1 MRRLF
6 IICLL
11 ALSTAALVGFVP
23 AASAATKKASAATP
37 AITRVTPMRLSLGE
51 RLTIRGRHFKGRRS
65 RNTVIFRAPNGRTA
79 FAKPRG
85 ATVTKLVVVVPDSV
99 SRLLNSSAG
108 QPRPTRLRLRVLAG
122 KFSKFTPRRLSP
134 VVTGVGDGSGGGGGG
149 GSATD
154 ACNTSAD
161 HDGDLLSNSYELQ
174 IGTNPCLRDTDLDG
188 VEDGFEEQ
196 SAIDLNGS
204 PRTPPLPYPGKR
216 PYANALDST
225 DAGTDYD
232 QDGLS
237 MRDEF
242 LLWSRYSADGVPR
255 QGRPTTLAG
264 LLYSD
269 GLQKSVDPAPA
280 PPGDALAAY
289 VLELRIDGQLWDDE
303 RDADGDGLSN
313 WDEASGRMTEE
324 WWPAEHNGTI
334 EPMESKYPSIDYL
347 DNEDTAPA
355 FDAPANP
362 DLDGDGIVDGADDV
376 DHDGL
381 SNQFEVSRPSDWD
394 ADAFVD
400 PLADDFSQGPNPWAY
415 TNPFNPCKPFKS
427 ERCHAHP
434 PFGYYDGDERPSS
447 GPLPPAG
454 FPDVHPTTPNG

>member
-11 ALSTAALVGFVP
+11 ALFSAALVGFVP
-23 AASAATKKASAATP
+23 AASAATTSAGAAAP
-37 AITRVTPMRLSLGE
+37 AITRVTPMRLSVGE
-51 RLTIRGRHFKGRRS
+51 RLTIRGRHFKARRL

-79 FAKPRG
+79 FAKPRR

-99 SRLLNSSAG
+99 ARLLTVSG
-108 QPRPTRLRLRVLAG
+108 GEPKPTRLRLRVLAG

-134 VVTGVGDGSGGGGGG
+134 VVTGFGGGAGGGGG

-154 ACNTSAD
+154 ACNTTAD

-174 IGTNPCLRDTDLDG
+174 IGTNPCVRDSDLDG
-188 VEDGFEEQ
+188 VDDGFEEQ
-196 SAIDLNGS
+196 SAIDINGN

-216 PYANALDST
+216 PYPNALDPT
-225 DAGTDYD
+225 DGATDYD
-232 QDGLS
+232 QDGLRL
-237 MRDEF
+237 RDEYM
-242 LLWSRYSADGVPR
+242 LWTRYSADGVRR
-255 QGRPTTLAG
+255 QGAPTSLSG

-269 GLQKSVDPAPA
+269 GLQKSADPAPA
-280 PPGDALAAY
+280 PPGDLLAAY
-289 VLELRIDGQLWDDE
+289 ALEIRVDGQLWDDE

-313 WDEASGRMTEE
+313 WDETGGRMTEG
-324 WWPAEHNGTI
+324 WWPAEHDGKI
-334 EPMESKYPSIDYL
+334 EPSESKYPDLDYL

-355 FDAPANP
+355 FDAAADP
-362 DLDGDGIVDGADDV
+362 DLDGDGVPDGADDT

-381 SNQFEVSRPSDWD
+381 SNQFEVSRPVDWD
-394 ADAFVD
+394 AVAFVD
-400 PLADDFSQGPNPWAY
+400 SANGNLSPGPNPWAY

-434 PFGYYDGDERPSS
+434 PFGYYDSDERPPV
-447 GPLPPAG
+447 GPLAPAG
-454 FPDVHPTTPNG
+454 FPDVHPTTPAG